1 MCYTFRYGEDAE
13 AKEAAV
19 RELVKGERGR
29 VYALFAIVML
39 ASAFGNLSQTAV
51 NAMMPEIMGEF
62 SLDVSLGQWLTTSYM
77 LAALPLVLT
86 AAAQPFLPETVPVH
100 FDVGGP
106 DRWGSKAELFVGAG
120 ILFAIE
126 IAVALLFAVFER
138 QRATGREDWLVSDS
152 FGGQM
157 SFPVVAG
164 VFAVLDLFQAASVA
178 MCFAEAGFAAPVD
191 VAQLLVDL
199 GMGAIVFGPLAFSL
213 YMLITGKGLRFV
225 NSHPGSSELERK
237 LGADKQQARAIG
249 GLLLSITAFLLVEWI
264 VTMR

>member
-1 MCYTFRYGEDAE
+1 MSSNPVPNCVADGQAPAR
-13 AKEAAV
+13 
-19 RELVKGERGR
+19 RGR
-29 VYALFAIVML
+29 WRIAVLL
-39 ASAFGNLSQTAV
+39 A
-51 NAMMPEIMGEF
+51 
-62 SLDVSLGQWLTTSYM
+62 

-120 ILFAIE
+120 ILFVIE
-126 IAVALLFAVFER
+126 IAAALLFAVFER

-191 VAQLLVDL
+191 VAQLLEVFDRLVVQGATVVVIEHDLDVIANADYVIDL
-199 GMGAIVFGPLAFSL
+199 GPGGGASGGRVVAAGRPEQVAANPDSV
-213 YMLITGKGLRFV
+213 TGRYL
-225 NSHPGSSELERK
+225 
-237 LGADKQQARAIG
+237 
-249 GLLLSITAFLLVEWI
+249 
-264 VTMR
+264 

>member
-1 MCYTFRYGEDAE
+1 M
-13 AKEAAV
+13 
-19 RELVKGERGR
+19 
-29 VYALFAIVML
+29 
-39 ASAFGNLSQTAV
+39 
-51 NAMMPEIMGEF
+51 
-62 SLDVSLGQWLTTSYM
+62 
-77 LAALPLVLT
+77 
-86 AAAQPFLPETVPVH
+86 
-100 FDVGGP
+100 
-106 DRWGSKAELFVGAG
+106 
-120 ILFAIE
+120 
-126 IAVALLFAVFER
+126 
-138 QRATGREDWLVSDS
+138 SDS

-199 GMGAIVFGPLAFSL
+199 GMGAIVFGLLAFSL

-249 GLLLSITAFLLVEWI
+249 GLLLFITAFLLVEWI
-264 VTMR
+264 ATMR

>member
-1 MCYTFRYGEDAE
+1 MSSNSEHNCVADGQVPARRSRWRI
-13 AKEAAV
+13 AA
-19 RELVKGERGR
+19 LI
-29 VYALFAIVML
+29 A
-39 ASAFGNLSQTAV
+39 
-51 NAMMPEIMGEF
+51 
-62 SLDVSLGQWLTTSYM
+62 

-86 AAAQPFLPETVPVH
+86 AAAHPFLPETVPVH
-100 FDVGGP
+100 FDVDGP

-120 ILFAIE
+120 ILFVIE

-178 MCFAEAGFAAPVD
+178 MCFAEAG
-191 VAQLLVDL
+191 
-199 GMGAIVFGPLAFSL
+199 MGAIVFGLLAFSL
-213 YMLITGKGLRFV
+213 YMLITGKGLQFV

-249 GLLLSITAFLLVEWI
+249 ALLLLVTAFLLVVWI

>member
-1 MCYTFRYGEDAE
+1 MSSNSEHNCVVDGQVPARRSRWRI
-13 AKEAAV
+13 AA
-19 RELVKGERGR
+19 LI
-29 VYALFAIVML
+29 A
-39 ASAFGNLSQTAV
+39 
-51 NAMMPEIMGEF
+51 
-62 SLDVSLGQWLTTSYM
+62 

-100 FDVGGP
+100 FDVGEP

-120 ILFAIE
+120 ILFGIE
-126 IAVALLFAVFER
+126 IAAALLFAVFER
-138 QRATGREDWLVSDS
+138 QRATGREDWLVSNS

-157 SFPVVAG
+157 PFPVVAG

-191 VAQLLVDL
+191 VVQLLVDL
-199 GMGAIVFGPLAFSL
+199 GMGAIVFGLLAFSL
-213 YMLITGKGLRFV
+213 YMLITGKGLQFV

-249 GLLLSITAFLLVEWI
+249 ALLLFITAFLLVEWI

>member
-1 MCYTFRYGEDAE
+1 MSSNSEHNCDADGQVP
-13 AKEAAV
+13 ARRSRWRIAA
-19 RELVKGERGR
+19 LI
-29 VYALFAIVML
+29 A
-39 ASAFGNLSQTAV
+39 
-51 NAMMPEIMGEF
+51 
-62 SLDVSLGQWLTTSYM
+62 

-86 AAAQPFLPETVPVH
+86 AAAQPFLSETVPVH

-106 DRWGSKAELFVGAG
+106 DRWGSKADLFV
-120 ILFAIE
+120 IE
-126 IAVALLFAVFER
+126 IAAALLFAVFER

-199 GMGAIVFGPLAFSL
+199 GMGAIVFGLLAFSL
-213 YMLITGKGLRFV
+213 YMLITGKGLQFV

-249 GLLLSITAFLLVEWI
+249 SLLLFITAFLLVEWI